1 MALSS
6 VPVLYGKS
14 NIEDAGHYHRL
25 LDLFFSCTAE
35 ALRKY
40 LEKDIS
46 SQGMTLKDFLQKEDV
61 KKKIKGKSLFP
72 EQKTLL
78 HSPKPSY
85 ESFDITLLSMLIL
98 EVCNPLESVSQS
110 VRKLKKLRND
120 LAHNVKGEVH
130 GDQTFNEASQ
140 EILIIAKEIG
150 KDFKDKI
157 LSQMRDIRNREMVRT
172 RRNME
177 QIVING
183 EYFMVKLVESSE
195 HEHEIKD
202 ATETK
207 IKLNLSR
214 WIRQLSR
221 MDKLNIF
228 LQNLKETCVI
238 SEMQKL
244 SIETEYQNYS
254 QMQRLVLFVQNETK
268 ANLFKFCKELRSMHP
283 LLADLIEGSNTDGT
297 DIDAYLDSN
306 EISEIEQ
313 ILRSSV
319 KSCTGATVTCEDIH
333 VMVEDKMKTNI
344 CFEKVKTCLLNVFP
358 QATCNT
364 TEKCF
369 VGVQETS
376 KSACSSKQSDKSLAS
391 KVFSSMPIEE
401 FAKEIGNKFGFG
413 IKHELMS
420 FQKEIQDQLAASPSD
435 MSEKVSLR
443 KFDSP
448 ASGDVKYC
456 KGTVRPA
463 HGNILVPIHEFRSMM
478 NASKHSIA
486 REVLRFM
493 AACMNSRKN
502 GTIHFGIKD
511 NGDGCGTIE
520 GVPSIS
526 FNTKDLDVL
535 IARYITDTFCP
546 YSQNALQCLRPTQ
559 AISMMESENIV
570 LEVDVIPSSFH
581 CPNEI
586 FPICFPPKGPAC
598 TVYFIYDL
606 KPRCNLVT
614 IDGSKIKSVQGQ
626 YAERYEARRI
636 LEKGIL
642 VENNKEEM
650 LERTLAVALT
660 GTGTKYV
667 TDEYVPII
675 VTGKIGRHDESDLRK
690 HLKMDL
696 AFTSSRFIIDLDSS
710 SKLRTEIEKDTLI
723 FNVKTAEDFMQTDR
737 PELTNE
743 PTWLYCNGYD
753 ENNVGAMNVKEWTGR
768 RLPGIKRALNM
779 IRDNIPEGRALVLFM
794 VYQQPTKVDPL
805 FELVRD
811 MMMSSFRGECV
822 VVSSKENNI
831 KDIKN
836 EMSHLV
842 DDPYFEDQFHTG
854 LPWESISSV
863 INSVFRPN
871 PNVVCKLPCSSG
883 GHFVEMTTKERST
896 MKLTDIEIL
905 SGEEC
910 QIEYDKM
917 SKAERNGHEQEVQKQ
932 YYKGSGVSWWNF
944 FYDNQVGKRKD
955 FDSHKEDM
963 YDKLMSKKGEDLVEI
978 HEIEH
983 HPGAGGSTLGRHL
996 LWRFSQFNGVPKN
1009 AFRCC
1014 VVKNIT
1020 EKTVEQIDRFRVFK
1034 DPKDPKPFIVLI
1046 DNKGEDGVVLLR
1058 SKLREA
1064 AYKTSTPGKLFCLI
1078 ILINRVP
1085 ISNEKTSS
1093 SSKRKRLLRHN
1104 LSGKELQ
1111 WFEKKYKE
1119 LDDKQNIDV
1128 ETLIAFN
1135 VMRNS
1140 FDKKYI
1146 DELTTEMMKG
1156 VTRTEFEV
1164 LKCLSVISSYESD
1177 HPVPQSVF
1185 DSFMEDTTDIA
1196 GVFDLPFGIAH
1207 SVNELRN
1214 MPERRKDI
1222 WNTKMSDAM
1231 SLLVTQRHDADFYN
1245 GGICIIS
1252 QPLAKSIL
1260 YYIMKKTGSFLG
1272 DIVEHVLHAVS
1283 KKKSKG
1289 NPMSKQFLKIV
1300 GSLFKTRQFEDSNK
1314 PETKLKFSDL
1324 VLDLEKEKAS
1334 MSGSESVLKTMQRC
1348 FEITEDAMVGQ
1359 QLARYNIHIN
1369 DYENAVH
1376 EIKRSL
1382 ELKPDN
1388 SYLLDTYG
1396 QIFKAKMEHVLDSHS
1411 SCEKLDQEKAVD
1423 VINLAFSA
1431 IEKFKEGQE
1440 KAKQLDDTNMSCFH
1454 MEVKTALFLLE
1465 KFQKFDN
1472 VPNRNELCRFLTDI
1486 SFSINDSTFFGLKQ
1500 ACPRIE
1506 ELRKGSE
1513 WQQHLESSLR
1523 CLEETNY
1530 QIKRHL
1536 YTVHTE
1542 HETLLLKLRERFE
1555 RFYGAIDERS
1565 KYQFKFGIGLKPLMT
1580 AAEKSP
1586 DLLQYRVDEA
1596 RKNLHE
1602 LNHSDVRDLLVYLG
1616 YSIITLS
1623 DGSSKAKGQQCSLE
1637 EYGRLIRYSTKLVDK
1652 QRKEMAGRKYLESFL
1667 YFAMLHW
1674 PLQTRLALNE
1684 DAFSHGGTY
1693 KDLIKEWEESYNHN
1707 HFIKSLQQ
1715 SKSKKPKNY
1724 FALGKGSPGNDIVDL
1739 ESITREWMDRNKEEG
1754 RYRRPVFGDN
1764 FWREG
1769 FVEARLE
1776 RLEGVVDG
1784 NGSTISHTVKYPNN
1798 REHSFT
1804 ICTYY
1809 PCNSYSNRSVTFV
1822 LGFTWKGPTAF
1833 DVREK
1838 GIETQKRVV
1847 AIIDKSHAPLVGTVA
1862 TETLQYHE
1870 HTSTPC
1876 AETGEQPGQVERS
1889 LETQKVEPSGKRTT
1903 ERTTENASS
1912 RRQRKNKNKKSSQNT
1927 SAK

>member
-1 MALSS
+1 MALST
-6 VPVLYGKS
+6 VPVLYGKP

-130 GDQTFNEASQ
+130 GDQTFNAASQ
-140 EILIIAKEIG
+140 EILIIAKEVG

-157 LSQMRDIRNREMVRT
+157 LSQMHDIRNREMVRT

-195 HEHEIKD
+195 HEH
-202 ATETK
+202 
-207 IKLNLSR
+207 
-214 WIRQLSR
+214 
-221 MDKLNIF
+221 
-228 LQNLKETCVI
+228 
-238 SEMQKL
+238 
-244 SIETEYQNYS
+244 
-254 QMQRLVLFVQNETK
+254 
-268 ANLFKFCKELRSMHP
+268 
-283 LLADLIEGSNTDGT
+283 
-297 DIDAYLDSN
+297 DAYLDSN
-306 EISEIEQ
+306 EILEIEQ

-376 KSACSSKQSDKSLAS
+376 KSACSSKQSDNESIIPKTFVTMSPENLER
-391 KVFSSMPIEE
+391 VFGCYLP
-401 FAKEIGNKFGFG
+401 GNKFGFG

-626 YAERYEARRI
+626 YAERYEGRRT

-642 VENNKEEM
+642 VENNKDKM

-710 SKLRTEIEKDTLI
+710 SKLRTDIEKDTLI

-753 ENNVGAMNVKEWTGR
+753 ENNVGAMNVKEWAGR

-822 VVSSKENNI
+822 VVSSTENNI

-932 YYKGSGVSWWNF
+932 YYKWSGVSWWNF

-1058 SKLREA
+1058 SKLR
-1064 AYKTSTPGKLFCLI
+1064 
-1078 ILINRVP
+1078 
-1085 ISNEKTSS
+1085 
-1093 SSKRKRLLRHN
+1093 
-1104 LSGKELQ
+1104 
-1111 WFEKKYKE
+1111 
-1119 LDDKQNIDV
+1119 
-1128 ETLIAFN
+1128 
-1135 VMRNS
+1135 
-1140 FDKKYI
+1140 
-1146 DELTTEMMKG
+1146 
-1156 VTRTEFEV
+1156 
-1164 LKCLSVISSYESD
+1164 
-1177 HPVPQSVF
+1177 
-1185 DSFMEDTTDIA
+1185 
-1196 GVFDLPFGIAH
+1196 
-1207 SVNELRN
+1207 
-1214 MPERRKDI
+1214 
-1222 WNTKMSDAM
+1222 
-1231 SLLVTQRHDADFYN
+1231 
-1245 GGICIIS
+1245 
-1252 QPLAKSIL
+1252 
-1260 YYIMKKTGSFLG
+1260 
-1272 DIVEHVLHAVS
+1272 
-1283 KKKSKG
+1283 
-1289 NPMSKQFLKIV
+1289 
-1300 GSLFKTRQFEDSNK
+1300 
-1314 PETKLKFSDL
+1314 
-1324 VLDLEKEKAS
+1324 
-1334 MSGSESVLKTMQRC
+1334 
-1348 FEITEDAMVGQ
+1348 
-1359 QLARYNIHIN
+1359 
-1369 DYENAVH
+1369 
-1376 EIKRSL
+1376 
-1382 ELKPDN
+1382 
-1388 SYLLDTYG
+1388 
-1396 QIFKAKMEHVLDSHS
+1396 
-1411 SCEKLDQEKAVD
+1411 
-1423 VINLAFSA
+1423 
-1431 IEKFKEGQE
+1431 
-1440 KAKQLDDTNMSCFH
+1440 
-1454 MEVKTALFLLE
+1454 
-1465 KFQKFDN
+1465 
-1472 VPNRNELCRFLTDI
+1472 
-1486 SFSINDSTFFGLKQ
+1486 
-1500 ACPRIE
+1500 
-1506 ELRKGSE
+1506 
-1513 WQQHLESSLR
+1513 
-1523 CLEETNY
+1523 
-1530 QIKRHL
+1530 
-1536 YTVHTE
+1536 
-1542 HETLLLKLRERFE
+1542 
-1555 RFYGAIDERS
+1555 
-1565 KYQFKFGIGLKPLMT
+1565 
-1580 AAEKSP
+1580 
-1586 DLLQYRVDEA
+1586 
-1596 RKNLHE
+1596 
-1602 LNHSDVRDLLVYLG
+1602 
-1616 YSIITLS
+1616 
-1623 DGSSKAKGQQCSLE
+1623 
-1637 EYGRLIRYSTKLVDK
+1637 
-1652 QRKEMAGRKYLESFL
+1652 
-1667 YFAMLHW
+1667 
-1674 PLQTRLALNE
+1674 
-1684 DAFSHGGTY
+1684 
-1693 KDLIKEWEESYNHN
+1693 
-1707 HFIKSLQQ
+1707 
-1715 SKSKKPKNY
+1715 
-1724 FALGKGSPGNDIVDL
+1724 
-1739 ESITREWMDRNKEEG
+1739 
-1754 RYRRPVFGDN
+1754 
-1764 FWREG
+1764 
-1769 FVEARLE
+1769 
-1776 RLEGVVDG
+1776 
-1784 NGSTISHTVKYPNN
+1784 
-1798 REHSFT
+1798 
-1804 ICTYY
+1804 
-1809 PCNSYSNRSVTFV
+1809 
-1822 LGFTWKGPTAF
+1822 
-1833 DVREK
+1833 
-1838 GIETQKRVV
+1838 
-1847 AIIDKSHAPLVGTVA
+1847 
-1862 TETLQYHE
+1862 
-1870 HTSTPC
+1870 
-1876 AETGEQPGQVERS
+1876 
-1889 LETQKVEPSGKRTT
+1889 
-1903 ERTTENASS
+1903 
-1912 RRQRKNKNKKSSQNT
+1912 
-1927 SAK
+1927 